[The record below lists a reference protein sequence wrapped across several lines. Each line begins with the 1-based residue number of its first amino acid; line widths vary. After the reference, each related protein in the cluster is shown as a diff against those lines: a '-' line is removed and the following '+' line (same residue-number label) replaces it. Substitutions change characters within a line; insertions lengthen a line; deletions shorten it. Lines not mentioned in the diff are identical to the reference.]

1 MPKLFSTLT
10 TCGIFPPLSITIE
23 TVILPIAKADAFADK
38 SCRQVS
44 ISRSGVNC
52 LQGTFLADKRMGVC
66 TNRLDLVLAGVTE
79 VSLGLP
85 WGREMG

>member
-1 MPKLFSTLT
+1 MPKLFSTLV
-10 TCGIFPPLSITIE
+10 TCGIFLLLSITIE
-23 TVILPIAKADAFADK
+23 TVILPLAKADAFADK

-44 ISRSGVNC
+44 ISRRGVNC
-52 LQGTFLADKRMGVC
+52 LQGTSLADKHIGVC
-66 TNRLDLVLAGVTE
+66 TNGLDLVLAGVTE